1 MTEVRVGGAGG
12 SVLLPDESLRLAC
25 PPWDRRGLVASLA
38 LALSRQV
45 RDKLGRRAREVW
57 DPFRGSGTEGPGT
70 RGPETACLTL
80 AGSQKEGQAGV
91 LGYRLGKLRPR
102 KREGRAAAPLPD
114 GLTRTPCLP
123 RVLGRLPRRESF
135 GQVGSCG
142 VWWTDVGG
150 SVGDL
155 DPRSPPPTL
164 VELAGPEVRLGAAPQ
179 PRPDSSDS
187 LFRIWVWNLG
197 NLLLNVLLG
206 TPVPTAV

>member
-1 MTEVRVGGAGG
+1 MG
-12 SVLLPDESLRLAC
+12 P
-25 PPWDRRGLVASLA
+25 SLA
-38 LALSRQV
+38 LALPRQV
-45 RDKLGRRAREVW
+45 RDELGRRVREAR
-57 DPFRGSGTEGPGT
+57 DPFRGSETEGPGT

-80 AGSQKEGQAGV
+80 ARSQKEGQAGV

-102 KREGRAAAPLPD
+102 KREGRAAAPLLD

-123 RVLGRLPRRESF
+123 RVWRGRLPRRESF
-135 GQVGSCG
+135 GRVGSCG

-164 VELAGPEVRLGAAPQ
+164 VKSARPEVRWGAAPQ

-187 LFRIWVWNLG
+187 LFQIWVWNLG
-197 NLLLNVLLG
+197 NLLNVLLG